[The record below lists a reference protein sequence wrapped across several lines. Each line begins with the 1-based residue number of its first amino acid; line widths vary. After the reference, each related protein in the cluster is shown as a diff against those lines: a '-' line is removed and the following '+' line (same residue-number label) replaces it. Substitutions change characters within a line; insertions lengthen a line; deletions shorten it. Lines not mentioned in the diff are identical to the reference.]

1 MEVSV
6 SVQSKQPHSIN
17 TVVVIFIIII
27 SSSSGSNSSS
37 SISSSSSSSS
47 SSRGTTIIFLE
58 FYKSHKGAKV
68 PLFLSVVLTDHLYQL
83 YY

>member
-1 MEVSV
+1 MLLL
-6 SVQSKQPHSIN
+6 
-17 TVVVIFIIII
+17 VVVVVKVVVVLVVVVVVVVAVEVQL
-27 SSSSGSNSSS
+27 
-37 SISSSSSSSS
+37 
-47 SSRGTTIIFLE
+47 FLE